1 MTLSNYSN
9 HMNTLMARYSEA
21 LAKAGYDQIVISAGS
36 QVVVAEDD
44 RTYPYTPMAFAQQWL
59 PYDLHPDTFIV
70 FKPGEKPRLLWP
82 ARADFW
88 HLTPAA
94 PEGEWVALWQIEAAT
109 SLNDWLPGLSGKVA
123 WLGPVHPQ
131 LDVQQVDINPTG
143 LKAEL
148 VYSRAC
154 KTEFEIQ
161 CLQTANEKAVLG
173 HRAAEL
179 AFLDGQSEAEIYR
192 AYLHYSGQLESQE
205 PYSGI
210 IALNESAATLHYE
223 RRRFERPDEH
233 RTLLID
239 AGAKVNGYASDITR
253 THTRGNTLFSELARG
268 IERLS
273 LSLTDQAKPGVAWAD
288 IHHGALKGV
297 AQLLHDSGLCR
308 HNVETQLAQ
317 RIPQTFFP
325 HGIGHLLGLQVHDV
339 GGHQQDA
346 EGQLA
351 PHADYPFLR
360 LTRDLQPGMVVTVEP
375 GLYFI
380 PMLLERMIQDNP
392 DHGCDLALIETL
404 KPYGGIR
411 YEDNVVITEGQAG
424 NLTVDAFARS
434 AR

>member
-1 MTLSNYSN
+1 
-9 HMNTLMARYSEA
+9 MNLDYYKTHLTTLMARYSEA
-21 LAKAGYDQIVISAGS
+21 LARAGYDQIVISAGS
-36 QVVVAEDD
+36 QVMVAEDD
-44 RTYPYTPMAFAQQWL
+44 RAYPYTPMAFAQQWL

-88 HLTPAA
+88 HLTPNA
-94 PEGEWVALWQIEAAT
+94 PEGDWTADWQVEAAT
-109 SLNDWLPGLSGKVA
+109 SLKDWLPALTGKIA
-123 WLGPVHPQ
+123 WLGPVHSQ
-131 LDVQQVDINPTG
+131 LDAQNVDINPKG

-154 KTEFEIQ
+154 KTDFEIQ
-161 CLQTANEKAVLG
+161 CLQRANERAVLG

-192 AYLHYSGQLESQE
+192 AYLQYSGQLESQE

-223 RRRFERPDEH
+223 RRQFERPTEH

-253 THTRGNTLFSELARG
+253 TFTRGNHLFADLASR

-273 LSLTDQAKPGVAWAD
+273 LSLADQAKPGVAWAD
-288 IHHGALKGV
+288 IHQGALTGV
-297 AQLLHDSGLCR
+297 AQLLLDSGICR
-308 HNVETQLAQ
+308 HSVETQLAQ

-339 GGHQQDA
+339 GGHQQDP
-346 EGQLA
+346 EGRLA
-351 PHADYPFLR
+351 PHPDYPFLR
-360 LTRDLQPGMVVTVEP
+360 LTRDLQPGMVVTIEP

-380 PMLLERMIQDNP
+380 PMLLERMIRENP

-404 KPYGGIR
+404 KPYGGVR
-411 YEDNVVITEGQAG
+411 YEDNVVVQEGG
-424 NLTVDAFARS
+424 NINLTTQAFDR
-434 AR
+434 

>member
-1 MTLSNYSN
+1 MNLEHYSKHLGTLV
-9 HMNTLMARYSEA
+9 ARYSDA
-21 LAKAGYDQIVISAGS
+21 LAKSGHDQIVISAGS

-70 FKPGEKPRLLWP
+70 VKPGEKPRLLWP

-94 PEGEWVALWQIEAAT
+94 PEGDWTALWQVEAAK
-109 SLNDWLPGLSGKVA
+109 SLKDWLPALVGKVA
-123 WLGPVHPQ
+123 WLGPVHSQ
-131 LDVQQVDINPTG
+131 LDTQSVDINPAA

-154 KTEFEIQ
+154 KTAFEIQ
-161 CLQTANEKAVLG
+161 CLQAANDKAVVG

-192 AYLHYSGQLESQE
+192 AYLHYSRQLESQE

-210 IALNESAATLHYE
+210 VALNESAATLHYE
-223 RRRFERPDEH
+223 RRQFERPDEH

-239 AGAKVNGYASDITR
+239 AGAKINGYASDITR
-253 THTRGNTLFSELARG
+253 TYTRGNALFSDLAKG
-268 IERLS
+268 IERLA
-273 LSLTDQAKPGVAWAD
+273 LSLTDQAKPGVAWSE
-288 IHHGALKGV
+288 IHRNALNGV
-297 AQLLHDSGLCR
+297 AQLLLDSGLCR
-308 HNVETQLAQ
+308 HSVESQLAQ
-317 RIPQTFFP
+317 SIPQTFFP

-339 GGHQQDA
+339 GGHQQNA
-346 EGQLA
+346 EGVLA
-351 PHADYPFLR
+351 PHSDYPFLR
-360 LTRDLQPGMVVTVEP
+360 LTRDLLPGMVVTVEP

-380 PMLLERMIQDNP
+380 PMLLERMIKNNP
-392 DHGCDLALIETL
+392 DHGCDLPLIETL

-411 YEDNVVITEGQAG
+411 YEDNVVIAADQNL
-424 NLTVDAFARS
+424 NLTRDAFHRLA
-434 AR
+434 

>member
-1 MTLSNYSN
+1 MDLDLYQS
-9 HMNTLMARYSEA
+9 HLNTLIQRYTQA
-21 LAKAGYDQIVISAGS
+21 LVNAGYDQIVISAGS

-94 PEGEWVALWQIEAAT
+94 PQGDWTAHWQVDAAT
-109 SLNDWLPGLSGKVA
+109 SLNDWFSGLSGKVA

-131 LDVQQVDINPTG
+131 LDAQVVDINPGG

-148 VYSRAC
+148 VYGRAC
-154 KTEFEIQ
+154 KTGFEIA
-161 CLQTANEKAVLG
+161 CLQAANNKAVLG

-192 AYLHYSGQLESQE
+192 DYLQYSQQLESQE

-223 RRRFERPDEH
+223 RRQFERPDEH

-239 AGAKVNGYASDITR
+239 AGARVNGYASDITR
-253 THTRGNTLFSELARG
+253 THTRGNALFAELAKG
-268 IERLS
+268 VERLA
-273 LSLTDQAKPGVAWAD
+273 LSLTDQVKPGVAWAE
-288 IHHGALKGV
+288 IHRNALIGI
-297 AQLLHDSGLCR
+297 ARLLHQSGLCR
-308 HNVETQLAQ
+308 HDVDAQLAKK
-317 RIPQTFFP
+317 IPQTFFP
-325 HGIGHLLGLQVHDV
+325 HGVGHLLGLQVHDV
-339 GGHQQDA
+339 GGHQQTVQGDR
-346 EGQLA
+346 A
-351 PHADYPFLR
+351 PHPDYPFLR

-380 PMLLERMIQDNP
+380 PMLLEKMVTEVP
-392 DHGCDLALIETL
+392 DHGCDLGLIETL

-411 YEDNVVITEGQAG
+411 YEDNVVIAQGQAL
-424 NLTVDAFARS
+424 NLTRAAFQAIN
-434 AR
+434 